1 MAGYRADKGYWAP
14 DHFGWADFPKQKES
28 SSAGA
33 SKCRVPATR
42 FRSSTRVKQSVR
54 MTAHGVRR

>member
-1 MAGYRADKGYWAP
+1 VAGYRADKDYWAP

-28 SSAGA
+28 SSASA
-33 SKCRVPATR
+33 SKCLPATR

-54 MTAHGVRR
+54 MTVHGGRR